1 MIPLEQQVTSLDLSK
16 RLKELGVK
24 QDSLWYWGER
34 TFANGVDVIDKEK
47 ANSSAWVKVC
57 SAFTV
62 AEHGEALPSSIKT
75 DYSSLNYLH
84 IAKLENT
91 KEWLI
96 AYFHDE
102 IRGSTEAD
110 ARAKMRIWL
119 IKNKLVEVN
128 RNEKNENAKRER

>member
-1 MIPLEQQVTSLDLSK
+1 MSE

-24 QDSLWYWGER
+24 QDSYFFWHKGAQKWY
-34 TFANGVDVIDKEK
+34 VDKSLADRFPEDKK
-47 ANSSAWVKVC
+47 SI

-62 AEHGEALPSSIKT
+62 AELGEVLPSSIKT
-75 DYSSLNYLH
+75 DYGSLNYLH

-96 AYFHDE
+96 AYFRDE

-110 ARAKMRIWL
+110 ARAKMLIWL

-128 RNEKNENAKRER
+128 K